1 MRIPIVLVAAA
12 LTLAACGARQPRLL
26 SVEPQTSGSV
36 RLYASSMPR
45 CQFRELG
52 YVTGR
57 RADDIKS
64 AAFAMRANAVLLE
77 PAEPNSR
84 RSGGPYAGTAIQ
96 FLSANCRR

>member
-1 MRIPIVLVAAA
+1 MRIPIVLLAAA
-12 LTLAACGARQPRLL
+12 LTLAACGARQPRPL

-36 RLYASSMPR
+36 RLYANSLPR

-57 RADDIKS
+57 RTDDIKS

-77 PAEPNSR
+77 PVEGGR
-84 RSGGPYAGTAIQ
+84 RSDAPLAGTAIQ